1 MDVFGESWVY
11 KDSRLWACEGKIGT
25 RQEEEEALYRI
36 VIPEAFLEHVNDFWV
51 LGLGVKSVS
60 LQWLGAFKS
69 EMMKSNPQTH
79 TDI

>member
-1 MDVFGESWVY
+1 MIY
-11 KDSRLWACEGKIGT
+11 KIEWL
-25 RQEEEEALYRI
+25 QEEEEALYRM
-36 VIPEAFLEHVNDFWV
+36 VIPGAFLQHVNDFWV

-69 EMMKSNPQTH
+69 EMMKSNPETH